1 MIEWIIGKTI
11 VFNVSIENFKIKNK
25 QLKYIIKIKTVDRTI
40 DKN

>member
-25 QLKYIIKIKTVDRTI
+25 QLKYIIKIKTTDRTI